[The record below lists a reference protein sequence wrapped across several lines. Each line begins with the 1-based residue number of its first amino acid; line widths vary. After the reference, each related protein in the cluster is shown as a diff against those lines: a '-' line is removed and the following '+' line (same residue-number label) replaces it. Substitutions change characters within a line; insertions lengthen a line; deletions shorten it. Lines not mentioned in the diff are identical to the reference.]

1 MKLITF
7 TLVSGADNIILD
19 TKIYSIVKEF
29 SPVFHNGAG
38 VFSPLKFLSYIVK
51 GFKIIFRRRVYAFIA

>member
-19 TKIYSIVKEF
+19 TKIYGTVKEF
-29 SPVFHNGAG
+29 IPIVYNGGG
-38 VFSPLKFLSYIVK
+38 VFSPLYFLWYISSTI
-51 GFKIIFRRRVYAFIA
+51 FK